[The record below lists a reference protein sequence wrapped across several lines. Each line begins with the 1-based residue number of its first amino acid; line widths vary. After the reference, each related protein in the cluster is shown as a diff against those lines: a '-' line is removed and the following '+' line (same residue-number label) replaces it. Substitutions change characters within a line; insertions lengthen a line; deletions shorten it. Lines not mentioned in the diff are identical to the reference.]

1 MDAGNIIVKLLIQMG
16 EMQEENDK
24 LRERAE
30 QAEAV
35 VVDLVELILTD
46 DD

>member
-1 MDAGNIIVKLLIQMG
+1 MDAGNVIVKLLIQMG

-35 VVDLVELILTD
+35 VVDLVELILAD